1 MTTSIFPIN
10 YSIMDFPGGIV
21 DQNLALP
28 TQGFNPWS
36 GKISHAMRQLSL
48 STATAEVS
56 VP

>member
-48 STATAEVS
+48 STATAEAS